1 MKFNTLL
8 KCTAIF
14 TLCLSINLVYGQTEN
29 VGIGTIT
36 PDPSAILD
44 VVSPETSPKGILIPR
59 MGPIELANM
68 EALYND
74 TLPGGLLIYEE
85 EAGEFWYY
93 KRFDPLPIVPPLGEW
108 VALSTTTT
116 SANAFPTGGIIQWAG
131 TIASIPTGWSLCDGS
146 NGTPD
151 LTDKFILSVA
161 NSAEDPVI
169 TNQAVE
175 VVNSVVFPD
184 RRIYKLAYIQKL

>member
-1 MKFNTLL
+1 MKFNKLFSGLTVI
-8 KCTAIF
+8 AF
-14 TLCLSINLVYGQTEN
+14 SLSLNSALAQTEN
-29 VGIGTIT
+29 VGIGTVT

-44 VVSPETSPKGILIPR
+44 VVSPELNPKGILIPR

-85 EAGEFWYY
+85 ELGEFWYY
-93 KRFDPLPIVPPLGEW
+93 RRFDPLPAVPPLGEW

-131 TIASIPTGWSLCDGS
+131 TIASIPAGWSLCDGS

-151 LTDKFILSVA
+151 LTDKFVLSVA

-169 TNQAVE
+169 TNQAVSVE
-175 VVNSVVFPD
+175 NSVVFPD

>member
-1 MKFNTLL
+1 MKFKYLL
-8 KCTAIF
+8 NGLTV
-14 TLCLSINLVYGQTEN
+14 LLVCLTVNSAVAQTKN
-29 VGIGTIT
+29 VGIGTVT

-44 VVSPETSPKGILIPR
+44 VVSPELNPKGILIPR

-68 EALYND
+68 EAIYND

-85 EAGEFWYY
+85 QVGEFWYY
-93 KRFDPLPIVPPLGEW
+93 KRFSPLPPVPPLGEW
-108 VALSTTTT
+108 VALSTTSTAT
-116 SANAFPTGGIIQWAG
+116 NSFPAGGIIMWAG
-131 TIASIPTGWSLCDGS
+131 PISSIPAGWSLCDGS

-161 NSAEDPVI
+161 NSAENPVI